1 MANDFYNHSGYPVTR
16 AQGDSSSMRAQL
28 AAIAAGF
35 DKMPALSG
43 NALRLVRVNAGA
55 TALEST
61 NAIDGIAIGGSTP
74 AAGAFTT
81 LSSSGLATL
90 ASASVAGAF
99 AANGG
104 VTLGDA
110 SGDALTINPSAVT
123 WANNPTHSGNH
134 TFSGNVTVNGN
145 TTIGNASGDTLT
157 FAPSDVTW
165 SNNPTHSGNHSFS
178 GTLTGASTARFG
190 GTTFGS
196 LGVRDTG
203 AYGGGAPS
211 TSVDGFV
218 LESSVNTGIAILTPN
233 TASAQIR
240 FGDPE
245 VVSGAGIS
253 HVHSSDTTNLIGML
267 SGAASTFMT
276 ASAGALTV
284 QTGWDLQL
292 PNAAPTDQFSAGF
305 RGVPYS
311 SGGSTTPSNRSLV
324 GRCYDMT
331 SGGTFTVDGGVF
343 QSGDVVS
350 VLNAGLSSSTIAQG
364 AGMTMRLAGT
374 TSSGS
379 RTIAARGLATIYF
392 QSSSVCFV
400 SGAGVS

>member
-1 MANDFYNHSGYPVTR
+1 MANEFFNHSGYPGTR

-35 DKMPALSG
+35 DKMPTLSG
-43 NALRLVRVNAGA
+43 NALRLLRVNAGA
-55 TALEST
+55 TALEAT
-61 NAIDGIAIGGSTP
+61 NSIDGIAIGGTTP

-90 ASASVAGAF
+90 ASATVAGAF
-99 AANGG
+99 AANGA
-104 VTLGDA
+104 VTIGDA
-110 SGDALTINPSAVT
+110 AGDALTINPSAVT

-134 TFSGNVTVNGN
+134 TFSGDVTVNGN

-157 FAPSDVTW
+157 FASSAVTW

-190 GTTFGS
+190 GTTYGN
-196 LGVRDTG
+196 LGVRDGG
-203 AYGGGAPS
+203 AYGGAGPNSA
-211 TSVDGFV
+211 VDGLT
-218 LESSVNTGIAILTPN
+218 LESNVATGFSILTPN
-233 TASAQIR
+233 SVSAQLR

-245 VVSGAGIS
+245 LNAGAGLS
-253 HVHSSDTTNLIGML
+253 HNHSSDTTNVIGML
-267 SGAASTFMT
+267 SGAASTFLS
-276 ASAGALTV
+276 ASAGTLAV
-284 QTGWDLQL
+284 GTGWDLQL
-292 PNAAPTDQFSAGF
+292 PNAAPTGTYTAGY
-305 RGVPYS
+305 RGVPYN
-311 SGGSTTPSNRSLV
+311 SGGSLTPSNRALV
-324 GRCYDMT
+324 GQCYDMT
-331 SGGTFTVDGGVF
+331 PGGTFTVDSGVY
-343 QSGDVVS
+343 QAGDVVS
-350 VLNAGLSSSTIAQG
+350 VLNAGLSNSTIAQG

-379 RTIAARGLATIYF
+379 RTIGARGLATIYF